1 MFPAVH
7 YAVSAGVVGADD
19 AVESSPTTNSLQF
32 SPPLH
37 TPISFK
43 QVTPCVNEIFAHPT
57 QPYTQTQD
65 THGHTRTKGEPRCA
79 TGLQGAAYAVS

>member
-7 YAVSAGVVGADD
+7 YTVSAGVVGADD

-57 QPYTQTQD
+57 QPHTQTQD